1 MIYQKSQNKD
11 IVSDKEV
18 LVNTVSST
26 LDTMAKV
33 VGATLGPG
41 GRPVL
46 IERDGLAP
54 LVTKDGV
61 TVAKSLGMSDASK
74 NIVVDAAKEIC
85 INTAAEAGDG
95 TTTAIVLANALVKM
109 GQEFLQNNP
118 KYNPQRLVSELHHAY
133 DTVLVPYLNGVSRTV
148 GDDEDLLLDVA
159 TISANGDKEI
169 ADAAVEAVMAAG
181 DDGHVQIV
189 EGKERTTKVDTVN
202 GYVMTSG
209 LKELGQIGPVFIN
222 DKAAQ
227 KVLMDNGHVFLYN
240 GRLNDLAVP
249 AKIQDV
255 VTDEGGYSDGKP
267 IIVIA
272 NDFADSVLD
281 KFAKTT
287 KGGLTIVP
295 VKTPRSGL
303 PNGASIMLDDLAAY
317 TGAEVYDPGTIDQI
331 SDIGIGEFV
340 EASINM
346 YESFIVSESDPDDI
360 ENRIVEL
367 KAIEEA
373 AFSEYDKAH
382 IRAGI
387 AKLTGGI
394 ATILVGGSSDLE
406 IREKK
411 DRTEDAVE
419 AVRSA
424 ISEGIVSGGCS
435 THLIMASLLEKDSQA
450 KESWY
455 LLAKAL
461 RAPFTRLLENCGEDE
476 QTIVVKLANEYEN
489 CTELPSLVFDAR
501 SHTFV
506 DPFKTGIIEPSKVVR
521 VSVGNALSVAAL
533 LITLGGIVV
542 VPSNPEMEAQLA
554 LGKQAFDQMM
564 SSAQE

>member
-1 MIYQKSQNKD
+1 VIYQKSQTKDIISDKEQLVD
-11 IVSDKEV
+11 IVSE
-18 LVNTVSST
+18 T
-26 LDTMAKV
+26 LDTMATI

-46 IERDGLAP
+46 IEREGLAP
-54 LVTKDGV
+54 LITKDGV
-61 TVAKSLGMSDASK
+61 TVAKSLGIGNSAK
-74 NIVVDAAKEIC
+74 NIVVDSAKEIC

-95 TTTAIVLANALVKM
+95 TTTAIVLANAMVKL
-109 GQEFLQNNP
+109 GQQFLQNNP
-118 KYNPQRLVSELHHAY
+118 KHNPQRLVSELHKAY
-133 DTVLVPYLNGVSRTV
+133 DTVIVPYLKNVSRSV
-148 GDDEDLLLDVA
+148 DDESLLYDVA

-169 ADAAVEAVMAAG
+169 ADAAVGAVLAAG

-189 EGKERTTKVDTVN
+189 EGKDRSTKVDTVD
-202 GYVMTSG
+202 GYVMTTG

-222 DKAAQ
+222 DKSSQ
-227 KVLMDNGHVFLYN
+227 KVLMDHGHVFLYN
-240 GRLNDLAVP
+240 GRMNDLAVP
-249 AKIQDV
+249 GKLQEV

-295 VKTPRSGL
+295 IKTPRSGL
-303 PNGASIMLDDLAAY
+303 PNGASMMLDDLSAY

-331 SDIGIGEFV
+331 SDIGIGEFTK
-340 EASINM
+340 ASINM
-346 YESFIVSESDPDDI
+346 YETMIVSESDPGDI

-367 KAIEEA
+367 KSIEEA

-382 IRAGI
+382 IRANI

-394 ATILVGGSSDLE
+394 GTIIVGGCFDFE

-435 THLIMASLLEKDSQA
+435 THLIMASMLENHENSIDSW
-450 KESWY
+450 K

-476 QTIVVKLANEYEN
+476 QLVLVKLTNEYGTN
-489 CTELPSLVFDAR
+489 TDLPKTVFDAK
-501 SHTFV
+501 SHQFV
-506 DPFKTGIIEPSKVVR
+506 DPFKSGIIEPSKVVR

-554 LGKQAFDQMM
+554 LGRQAFDQMM
-564 SSAQE
+564 SATQE